1 MRNLSPLPLLALAS
15 ALLLGACALLPD
27 TPPPDPDLPRT
38 LRGGTSLVAAGRD
51 SGELAWWK
59 RFDDP
64 VLDGLIDRALAA
76 NNQIR
81 TAIANVQQ
89 AEAQLRAARL
99 AWLPTLTATGGGVA
113 AGGFGT
119 TMTPRGAAVPGAVTA
134 LADPLSDLGTL
145 TAGYGGFVPSY
156 SLNIFANL
164 NQTRL
169 AEAALE
175 VRRAAHSAVRL
186 SVIGQVASGY
196 FNLLAARR
204 QLALQSQL
212 IEHLESL
219 RGLETTRF
227 RSGSNTALPQE
238 QLATRLGDTR
248 ASLPSIRD
256 SIARTENALRL
267 LAGQN
272 PGPVD
277 TQAQPLDFETNGHVP
292 PNLPSAVLLHRPD
305 IQMAA
310 HRLKQAEAQVGL
322 ANSAFFPEISLTGLA
337 GGASAALSNLLSA
350 NTGLWAATA
359 AASLPLLNARK
370 LAEVDAAA
378 SGYRSAW
385 YDYLQTVKAAL
396 AEVDDRLTSLQQSDA
411 RLAYQQAALAT
422 AHRADRIVQARHQAG
437 AVDRRA
443 PLQAQLDVDNAE
455 IALNAAKLQQLSD
468 LVALY
473 QSLAGGYAVKPG
485 QVSDQARRASG

>member
-1 MRNLSPLPLLALAS
+1 VRNPSTLNLLTLAS
-15 ALLLGACALLPD
+15 ALLLSACALLPD
-27 TPPPDPDLPRT
+27 SPPPDPDLPRT
-38 LRGGTSLVAAGRD
+38 LRGGTALLPSGRD
-51 SGELAWWK
+51 FGEFAWWK
-59 RFDDP
+59 RFADP

-81 TAIANVQQ
+81 TAFATVQQ

-99 AWLPTLTATGGGVA
+99 AWLPTLATTGGGVA
-113 AGGFGT
+113 ARGFGT
-119 TMTPRGAAVPGAVTA
+119 TITPRGAAGPGGVAA
-134 LADPLSDLGTL
+134 ISDPLSDLGTL
-145 TAGYGGFVPSY
+145 TAGYGGLVPSY

-175 VRRAAHSAVRL
+175 VRRAAHVAVRL
-186 SVIGQVASGY
+186 AVIGQVAGGY
-196 FNLLAARR
+196 FNLLAARQ
-204 QLALQSQL
+204 QLTLQSQL

-219 RGLETTRF
+219 HALETTRF
-227 RSGSNTALPQE
+227 RSGSNSALPQE

-248 ASLPSIRD
+248 ASLPGIRD

-272 PGPVD
+272 PGPVE
-277 TQAQPLDFETNGHVP
+277 TPMGIEARPLDFQTDGSVP
-292 PNLPSAVLLHRPD
+292 PSLPSAVLLHRPD

-310 HRLKQAEAQVGL
+310 HNLKLAEAQVGL
-322 ANSAFFPEISLTGLA
+322 ANSAFFPKISLTGLA
-337 GGASAALSNLLSA
+337 GGVSAALSNLLSA

-370 LAEVDAAA
+370 LEEVGAA
-378 SGYRSAW
+378 SSGYQSAW

-396 AEVDDRLTSLQQSDA
+396 AEVDDRLTSLQQSAA
-411 RLAYQQAALAT
+411 RLAYQQAALTT
-422 AHRADRIVQARHQAG
+422 ARRAYRIVQARHQAG
-437 AVDRRA
+437 AVDRRT
-443 PLQAQLDVDNAE
+443 PLQAQLDLDNAE
-455 IALNAAKLQQLSD
+455 IALNAAKLQHLTD

-473 QSLAGGYAVKPG
+473 QSLAGGYAVKP
-485 QVSDQARRASG
+485 RP